1 MTGAFEYRPKFVDI
15 RVNKPEPETV
25 GRGPEERPCDHIGCD
40 RAGEHRAPK
49 APNRP
54 NEHWWFCRSHAAE
67 YNRNW
72 NYFDG
77 MTEDEFV
84 NFQAG
89 EAVGHRPMWTFR
101 PARGERVSASRFWR
115 AAGPGDAFGLF
126 RRSGA
131 ERAAA
136 AQQQRRLTRVQAAA
150 LECLSLAEDADA
162 TAIRT
167 RYAELVKRW
176 HPDSNGGD
184 RSSEGLLQKAVAA
197 YQTLKRAGMT

>member
-1 MTGAFEYRPKFVDI
+1 MTGSFNYRPKFVDI
-15 RVNKPEPETV
+15 RVKKPAPEAPT
-25 GRGPEERPCDHIGCD
+25 RAPDDRACDHIGCEFP
-40 RAGEHRAPK
+40 GEHRAPK

-54 NEHWWFCRSHAAE
+54 REHWYFCRAHAAE

-84 NFQAG
+84 NFQAA

-115 AAGPGDAFGLF
+115 TAGPGDTFGLF
-126 RRSGA
+126 RNKDGNKPASAQVRS
-131 ERAAA
+131 RN
-136 AQQQRRLTRVQAAA
+136 RVQIAA
-150 LECLSLAEDADA
+150 LEALSLPDDADA

-184 RSSEGLLQKAVAA
+184 RSSEGLLTKAVQA
-197 YQTLKRAGMT
+197 YQTLKRAGLA